1 MSLQCNNME
10 TNKTLYMT
18 AQEAAQELDISL
30 PTLYAYVS
38 RGLIR
43 SEATGSSKRA
53 RRYRTEDVQKLK
65 ERQAQRRDPAKVA
78 ESALHWGAPV
88 LESAITLLADDRL
101 YYRGYDALELAARCT
116 VEQVATLIWTG
127 ELVSEPAALFDSAW
141 NPLPPRCQEVREHLA
156 GVPALEAFQILLPLA
171 AVDDLAAYDLRPPV
185 VAQTGVRIMR
195 LLATIATGDQ
205 AGDTLS
211 ERLRQ
216 GWAQHDPQAA
226 GLINSALTLCADHE
240 LNVSSFTARCVASAG
255 ATPYQVVQAGLA
267 ALQGVKHGRMSD
279 RVEAFLREA
288 GSPAGVQAAIAGYL
302 RRGESIPGFG
312 HPLYPGG
319 DPRGRV
325 LLDQTAAAY
334 PNSPALAL
342 TQAVAAAVFE
352 LMGEYPTID
361 FGLVALAQA
370 LHLPPGG
377 AITLFAL
384 GRTIGWI
391 GHAIEQYQLDRI
403 IRPRAQYVGK
413 QPGEG

>member
-1 MSLQCNNME
+1 ME
-10 TNKTLYMT
+10 PNKTLYLT

-65 ERQAQRRDPAKVA
+65 ERQAQRRDPAKVV

-101 YYRGYDALELAARCT
+101 YYRGYDVLELATGCT

-127 ELVSEPAALFDSAW
+127 ELVSDPATLFGSAW
-141 NPLPPRCQEVREHLA
+141 NPLPPRCQEVKKHLG

-171 AVDDLAAYDLRPPV
+171 AVDDLAAYDLRPSV
-185 VAQTGVRIMR
+185 VAQTGVRIIR
-195 LLATIATGDQ
+195 LLATIAASDQ
-205 AGDTLS
+205 TGDTLS
-211 ERLRQ
+211 QRLRL
-216 GWAQHDPQAA
+216 GWAQHDSQAA
-226 GLINSALTLCADHE
+226 GLINSALILCADHE

-267 ALQGVKHGRMSD
+267 ALQGVKHGRVTE

-288 GSPAGVQAAIAGYL
+288 RSPAGVQAAIAGYL

-352 LMGEYPTID
+352 LMGEYPTVD

-370 LHLPPGG
+370 LNLPPGG
-377 AITLFAL
+377 AITIFAL

-391 GHAIEQYQLDRI
+391 GHAIEQYQLDRM

>member
-1 MSLQCNNME
+1 ME
-10 TNKTLYMT
+10 PTKTLYLT

-43 SEATGSSKRA
+43 SEATRSSKRA

-88 LESAITLLADDRL
+88 LESAITLLTDDRL
-101 YYRGYDALELAARCT
+101 YYRGYDVLELATRGT

-127 ELVSEPAALFDSAW
+127 ELVNDPAALFGSAW
-141 NPLPPRCQEVREHLA
+141 SPLPPRCQEVREHLG
-156 GVPALEAFQILLPLA
+156 GVPELEAFQILLPLA

-195 LLATIATGDQ
+195 LLATIVGGEQ
-205 AGDTLS
+205 AGDTIS
-211 ERLRQ
+211 QRLRQ

-226 GLINSALTLCADHE
+226 GLINNALILCADHE

-267 ALQGVKHGRMSD
+267 ALQGAKHGRMAD

-288 GSPAGVQAAIAGYL
+288 GSLAGVQAAIAGYL
-302 RRGESIPGFG
+302 RRGELIPGFG
-312 HPLYPGG
+312 HPLYPAG
-319 DPRGRV
+319 DPRGRL

-370 LHLPPGG
+370 LNLPQGS

-391 GHAIEQYQLDRI
+391 GHAIEQYQLDRM

>member
-1 MSLQCNNME
+1 MTSS
-10 TNKTLYMT
+10 KTLYLT

-43 SEATGSSKRA
+43 SEAAGGNKRT

-65 ERQAQRRDPAKVA
+65 DRQTQRRDPVKVA

-88 LESAITLLADDRL
+88 LESAITLVADDRL
-101 YYRGYDALELAARCT
+101 YYRGYDALELASRCT

-127 ELVSEPAALFDSAW
+127 ELVSDSAAMFGSAW
-141 NPLPPRCQEVREHLA
+141 SPLSLRCQEVRNHLT
-156 GVPALEAFQILLPLA
+156 GVPAVEAFQILLPLA
-171 AVDDLAAYDLRPPV
+171 AIDDLAAYDLRPAV

-195 LLATIATGDQ
+195 LLTTIAAGDSS
-205 AGDTLS
+205 GDTLG

-216 GWAQHDPQAA
+216 GWAQNDPQAA
-226 GLINSALTLCADHE
+226 GLINSALILCADHE

-255 ATPYQVVQAGLA
+255 STPYQVVQAGLA
-267 ALQGVKHGRMSD
+267 ALQGVKHGRMTD

-288 GSPAGVQAAIAGYL
+288 GSPAGIQAAIASYL

-312 HPLYPGG
+312 HPLYSTG
-319 DPRGRV
+319 DPRGRL
-325 LLDQTAAAY
+325 LLDQTAAAF

-352 LMGEYPTID
+352 LMGEYPTVD
-361 FGLVALAQA
+361 FGLVALAQT
-370 LHLPPGG
+370 LNLPPGG

-384 GRTIGWI
+384 GRIIGWI

-403 IRPRAQYVGK
+403 IRPRAHYIGK
-413 QPGEG
+413 QPVEF

>member
-1 MSLQCNNME
+1 ME
-10 TNKTLYMT
+10 STKTLYLT

-43 SEATGSSKRA
+43 SEAAGGNKRT

-65 ERQAQRRDPAKVA
+65 DRQAQRRDPAKVA

-88 LESAITLLADDRL
+88 LESAITLVANDRL
-101 YYRGYDALELAARCT
+101 YYRGYDALELASRCT

-127 ELVSEPAALFDSAW
+127 ELVSDSTALFGSTW
-141 NPLPPRCQEVREHLA
+141 SPLPPRCQGVRKHLA
-156 GVPALEAFQILLPLA
+156 GVPAIEAFQVLLPLA
-171 AVDDLAAYDLRPPV
+171 AVDDLAAYDLRPAV

-195 LLATIATGDQ
+195 LLATIAAGDSS
-205 AGDTLS
+205 GDTLS

-216 GWAQHDPQAA
+216 GWAQNDPQAA
-226 GLINSALTLCADHE
+226 SLINSALILCADHE

-255 ATPYQVVQAGLA
+255 STPYQVVQAGLA
-267 ALQGVKHGRMSD
+267 ALQGVKHGRMTD

-288 GSPAGVQAAIAGYL
+288 ASPAGIQAAIASYL
-302 RRGESIPGFG
+302 RRGEPIPGFG

-319 DPRGRV
+319 DPRGRL
-325 LLDQTAAAY
+325 LLDQTTATY
-334 PNSPALAL
+334 PNSPAMAL

-352 LMGEYPTID
+352 LIGEYPTVD
-361 FGLVALAQA
+361 FGLVALAQT
-370 LHLPPGG
+370 LKLPPGG

-403 IRPRAQYVGK
+403 IRPRAQYIGK
-413 QPGEG
+413 QPVEF